1 MYNMWNVFRVYSC
14 KYSQDTFPHACDWF
28 MLGVTDTDLRKSMP
42 ILEIVAGDA
51 QERSWVSKTKLTL
64 EPNWILSLL
73 GLLEDGCH
81 LTVGCT
87 AQSLNTNI
95 IART

>member
-1 MYNMWNVFRVYSC
+1 
-14 KYSQDTFPHACDWF
+14 
-28 MLGVTDTDLRKSMP
+28 MP

-87 AQSLNTNI
+87 VQSLNTNS
-95 IART
+95 RTYITKSHTDAHCLLSTCHRHT

>member
-1 MYNMWNVFRVYSC
+1 
-14 KYSQDTFPHACDWF
+14 
-28 MLGVTDTDLRKSMP
+28 MP
-42 ILEIVAGDA
+42 ILEIVAGNA

-73 GLLEDGCH
+73 RLLEDDCH

-87 AQSLNTNI
+87 VQSLNTNI
-95 IART
+95 GWRSHDQHTEACR